1 MKKILTSI
9 LLISLLST
17 CLSTLGQLNIQS
29 GSQLA
34 FKYFRDKEYKPAS
47 TLFYDLYDFTKSKTY
62 YNYYVDCL
70 IALEEFKDAESFVK
84 KQVRKNPNDN
94 SFIISLGYVY
104 KKWNQE
110 EEAFKQYNKALQ
122 KLKPIKV
129 DINSIANAFISKR
142 EYEFAAKAYQ
152 KGRELLKQPHLY
164 HIELGN
170 IYLYQRDFEKMLA
183 EFLIGVSIDPSKV
196 NTVQNRLQSALA
208 QDIDSSLDPIIRNQI
223 LNKMQTEPDNLALKE
238 LLQWYFMQKK
248 LFKPALAQ
256 ARSID
261 LIKKE
266 DGFRIMSLAYTARTN
281 KDFETALEAFQIVID
296 KGAEA
301 SNYFKAST
309 EYLETRFL
317 QLKETENSSQEQWEN
332 LASSYDKFLN
342 QEKNIGQT
350 SRAIVRHA
358 HILSAYLNQSDK
370 AIEKLE
376 AILKNRN
383 IHPQFKSEIKMELA
397 DIKLFADEKWDA
409 ILLYSQIEK
418 ANKNNTIGYEAKFK
432 KAKVSYY
439 MGELKWAKA
448 QLDALKGS
456 TSKLIANDAIA
467 LSQLI
472 SDNTTLDTSYTAMK
486 TYAEA
491 EFLILQKK
499 EDKALNKLDELIRN
513 QPAHSLIDEVYFKK
527 YEIYLQQNKLD
538 DALENLEKIITDHP
552 WDSIADKAL
561 FRKGKLLEKMQNSP
575 AALDCYKSIITD
587 YPDSIFSVEA
597 RQRVNA
603 LRN

>member
-1 MKKILTSI
+1 MKKTLTSI
-9 LLISLLST
+9 LLISLLSLG
-17 CLSTLGQLNIQS
+17 LSTFGQLNIQS

-47 TLFYDLYDFTKSKTY
+47 TLFYDLYDVTKSKTY

-70 IALEEFKDAESFVK
+70 LELEEFKDAESFVK

-110 EEAFKQYNKALQ
+110 EEAIKQYNKALQ

-142 EYEFAAKAYQ
+142 EYEFAAKVYER
-152 KGRELLKQPHLY
+152 GRELLKQPHLY

-170 IYLYQRDFEKMLA
+170 IYLYQRDFEKMLT

-196 NTVQNRLQSALA
+196 NSVQNRLQSALA
-208 QDIDSSLDPIIRNQI
+208 QDIDSSLDPIIRNQL

-238 LLQWYFMQKK
+238 LLQWYYMQKK
-248 LFKPALAQ
+248 QFKPALAQ

-266 DGFRIMSLAYTARTN
+266 DGFRLMSLAYTARTN

-301 SNYFKAST
+301 SNYFKAKT
-309 EYLETRFL
+309 EFLETRFL
-317 QLKETENSSQEQWEN
+317 QLKDAPNTSQEEWKS
-332 LASSYDKFLN
+332 LASSYEKFLI

-350 SRAIVRHA
+350 SRAIVRHS

-376 AILKNRN
+376 AVLKNRN

-491 EFLILQKK
+491 EFLLFQKK
-499 EDKALNKLDELIRN
+499 EDEALSKLDELLRN
-513 QPAHSLIDEVYFKK
+513 QPAHSLVDEVYFKK
-527 YEIYLQQNKLD
+527 YEIYLQLNKLD
-538 DALENLEKIITDHP
+538 KALENLEKIIIDHP

-561 FRKGKLLEKMQNSP
+561 FKKGKLLEEMENST
-575 AALDCYKSIITD
+575 AALECYKSIITD

-597 RQRVNA
+597 RKRINA
-603 LRN
+603 LR

>member
-9 LLISLLST
+9 LLISLLSG
-17 CLSTLGQLNIQS
+17 TLYSFGQLNIQS
-29 GSQLA
+29 GSSLA

-47 TLFYDLYDFTKSKTY
+47 TLFYDLYDVTKSKTY

-70 IALEEFKDAESFVK
+70 LALEEFKDAESFVK

-94 SFIISLGYVY
+94 SFLISLGYVY

-110 EEAFKQYNKALQ
+110 EEANIQYNKALQ
-122 KLKPIKV
+122 KLNPIKV
-129 DINSIANAFISKR
+129 DINSVANAFITKR
-142 EYEFAAKAYQ
+142 EYEFAAKTYK
-152 KGRELLKQPHLY
+152 KGRELLKQAHLY

-170 IYLYQRDFEKMLA
+170 IYLYQRDFEKMLR
-183 EFLIGVSIDPSKV
+183 EFLIGVSIDPTNLS
-196 NTVQNRLQSALA
+196 TVQNRLQSALT
-208 QDIDSSLDPIIRNQI
+208 QDIDSSLDPIIRNQL
-223 LNKMQTEPDNLALKE
+223 LNKMQTEPDNFVLKE

-248 LFKPALAQ
+248 QFQPALAQ

-266 DGFRIMSLAYTARTN
+266 DGFRLMALAYTARTN
-281 KDFETALEAFQIVID
+281 QDFETALKAFQLVID
-296 KGAEA
+296 KGSET
-301 SNYFKAST
+301 SNYLKAKT
-309 EYLETRFL
+309 ELLETKYLQLNEAKIVSREEWESLASLYDRFL
-317 QLKETENSSQEQWEN
+317 KQN
-332 LASSYDKFLN
+332 
-342 QEKNIGQT
+342 KNTGQT
-350 SRAIVRHA
+350 TKAIVQHS
-358 HILSAYLNQSDK
+358 HILSAYLNQSNQ

-376 AILKNRN
+376 TVLKNRS
-383 IHPQFKSEIKMELA
+383 IHPQYKSEIKMELA
-397 DIKLFADEKWDA
+397 DIKLFANEKWDA

-486 TYAEA
+486 VYAEA
-491 EFLILQKK
+491 EFLVLQKK
-499 EDKALNKLDELIRN
+499 ADEALNKLDELIRN

-527 YEIYLQQNKLD
+527 YEIYLKQNKLN
-538 DALENLEKIITDHP
+538 DALANLEKIITDHP
-552 WDSIADKAL
+552 WDSLADKAL
-561 FRKGKLLEKMQNSP
+561 FNKGKLLEKMQNSSE
-575 AALDCYKSIITD
+575 ALECYKSIITD

-597 RQRVNA
+597 RKRLNA

>member
-1 MKKILTSI
+1 MLSVG
-9 LLISLLST
+9 LST
-17 CLSTLGQLNIQS
+17 FGQLNIQS

-47 TLFYDLYDFTKSKTY
+47 TLFYDLYDVTKSKTY

-70 IALEEFKDAESFVK
+70 LELEEFKDAESFVK

-110 EEAFKQYNKALQ
+110 GEAIKQYNKALQ

-142 EYEFAAKAYQ
+142 EYEFAAKAYER
-152 KGRELLKQPHLY
+152 GRELLKQPHLY

-170 IYLYQRDFEKMLA
+170 IYLYQRDFEKMLT

-196 NTVQNRLQSALA
+196 NSVQNRLQSALA
-208 QDIDSSLDPIIRNQI
+208 QDIDSSLDPIIRNQL

-248 LFKPALAQ
+248 QFKPALAQ

-266 DGFRIMSLAYTARTN
+266 DGFRLMSLAYTARTN

-301 SNYFKAST
+301 SNYFKAKT
-309 EYLETRFL
+309 EFLETRFL
-317 QLKETENSSQEQWEN
+317 QLNDAPNTSQEEWKS
-332 LASSYDKFLN
+332 LASSYEKFLI

-350 SRAIVRHA
+350 SRAIVRHS

-376 AILKNRN
+376 AVLKNRN

-491 EFLILQKK
+491 EFLLFQKK
-499 EDKALNKLDELIRN
+499 EDEALSKLDELLRN
-513 QPAHSLIDEVYFKK
+513 QPAHSLVDEVYFKK
-527 YEIYLQQNKLD
+527 YEIYLQLNKLD
-538 DALENLEKIITDHP
+538 KALRNLEKIITDHP

-561 FRKGKLLEKMQNSP
+561 FKKGKLLEKMQNST
-575 AALDCYKSIITD
+575 AALECYKSIITD

-597 RQRVNA
+597 RKRINA
-603 LRN
+603 LR

>member
-1 MKKILTSI
+1 
-9 LLISLLST
+9 LLSVG
-17 CLSTLGQLNIQS
+17 LSTFGQLNIQS

-47 TLFYDLYDFTKSKTY
+47 TLFYDLYDVTKSKTY

-70 IALEEFKDAESFVK
+70 LELEEFKDAESFVK

-110 EEAFKQYNKALQ
+110 EEAIKQYNKALQ

-142 EYEFAAKAYQ
+142 EYEFAAKVYER
-152 KGRELLKQPHLY
+152 GRELLKQPHLY

-170 IYLYQRDFEKMLA
+170 IYLYQRDFEKMLT
-183 EFLIGVSIDPSKV
+183 EFLIGLSIDPSKV
-196 NTVQNRLQSALA
+196 NSVQNRLQSALA
-208 QDIDSSLDPIIRNQI
+208 QDIDSSLDPIIRNQL

-248 LFKPALAQ
+248 QFKPALAQ

-266 DGFRIMSLAYTARTN
+266 DGFRLMSLAYTARTN

-296 KGAEA
+296 KGVEA
-301 SNYFKAST
+301 SNYFKAKT
-309 EYLETRFL
+309 EFLETRFL
-317 QLKETENSSQEQWEN
+317 QLKDAPNTSQEEWKS
-332 LASSYDKFLN
+332 LASSYEKFLI

-350 SRAIVRHA
+350 SRAIVRHS

-376 AILKNRN
+376 AVLKNRN

-491 EFLILQKK
+491 EFLLFQKK
-499 EDKALNKLDELIRN
+499 EDEALSKLDELIRN
-513 QPAHSLIDEVYFKK
+513 QPAHSLVDEVYFKK
-527 YEIYLQQNKLD
+527 YEIYLQLNKLD
-538 DALENLEKIITDHP
+538 KALRNLEKIITDHP

-561 FRKGKLLEKMQNSP
+561 FKKGKLLEKMQNST
-575 AALDCYKSIITD
+575 AALECYKSIITD

-597 RQRVNA
+597 RKRINA
-603 LRN
+603 LR

>member
-1 MKKILTSI
+1 MKKNLTSI
-9 LLISLLST
+9 LLISLLSVG
-17 CLSTLGQLNIQS
+17 LSTFGQLNIQS

-47 TLFYDLYDFTKSKTY
+47 TLFYDLYDVTKSKTY

-70 IALEEFKDAESFVK
+70 LELEEFKDAESFVK

-110 EEAFKQYNKALQ
+110 EEAIKQYNKALQ

-142 EYEFAAKAYQ
+142 EYEFAAKVYER
-152 KGRELLKQPHLY
+152 GGELLKQPHLY

-170 IYLYQRDFEKMLA
+170 IYLYQRDFEKMLT

-196 NTVQNRLQSALA
+196 NSVQNRLQSALA
-208 QDIDSSLDPIIRNQI
+208 QDIDSSLDPIIRNQL

-248 LFKPALAQ
+248 QFKPALAQ

-266 DGFRIMSLAYTARTN
+266 DGFRLMSLANTARTN

-296 KGAEA
+296 KGVEA
-301 SNYFKAST
+301 SNYFTAKT
-309 EYLETRFL
+309 EFLETRFL
-317 QLKETENSSQEQWEN
+317 QLKDAQNTSQEEWKS

-350 SRAIVRHA
+350 SRAIVRQA

-376 AILKNRN
+376 AVLKNRN

-491 EFLILQKK
+491 EFLLFQKK
-499 EDKALNKLDELIRN
+499 EDEALSKLDELIRN

-527 YEIYLQQNKLD
+527 YEIYLQLNKLD
-538 DALENLEKIITDHP
+538 KALENLEKIIIDHP

-561 FRKGKLLEKMQNSP
+561 FKKGKLLEKMQNST
-575 AALDCYKSIITD
+575 AALECYKSIITD

-597 RQRVNA
+597 RKRINA
-603 LRN
+603 LR

>member
-9 LLISLLST
+9 LLISLLSA
-17 CLSTLGQLNIQS
+17 CLSTFGQLNIQS

-110 EEAFKQYNKALQ
+110 EEAIKQYNKALQ

-196 NTVQNRLQSALA
+196 NTVQHRLQSALA

-301 SNYFKAST
+301 SIFFKANT

-358 HILSAYLNQSDK
+358 HILSAYLNQSNK

-397 DIKLFADEKWDA
+397 DIKLFTDEKWDA

-499 EDKALNKLDELIRN
+499 EDEALNKLDELIRN

-538 DALENLEKIITDHP
+538 DALKNLEKIITDHP

>member
-17 CLSTLGQLNIQS
+17 CLSTFGQLNIQS

-47 TLFYDLYDFTKSKTY
+47 TLFYDLYDVTKSKTY

-104 KKWNQE
+104 KKWNQK
-110 EEAFKQYNKALQ
+110 EEAIKQYNKALQ

-129 DINSIANAFISKR
+129 DINGIANAFISKR
-142 EYEFAAKAYQ
+142 EYEFAVKAYER
-152 KGRELLKQPHLY
+152 GRELLKQPHLY

-170 IYLYQRDFEKMLA
+170 IYLYQRDFEKMVS
-183 EFLIGVSIDPSKV
+183 EFLIGVSIDPTKV
-196 NTVQNRLQSALA
+196 STVQNRLQSALA
-208 QDIDSSLDPIIRNQI
+208 QDIDSSLDPIIRNQL
-223 LNKMQTEPDNLALKE
+223 LNKMQTEPDNFALKE

-248 LFKPALAQ
+248 QFKPALAQ

-266 DGFRIMSLAYTARTN
+266 DGFRIMSLAYTARTY
-281 KDFETALEAFQIVID
+281 KDFETALEAFQIVIN
-296 KGAEA
+296 KGTEA
-301 SNYFKAST
+301 SNYFKAKT
-309 EYLETRFL
+309 EYLETKFL
-317 QLKETENSSQEQWEN
+317 QLKESQNGSLEEWKN
-332 LASSYDKFLN
+332 LASSYDEFLN

-350 SRAIVRHA
+350 SKAIVRHA
-358 HILSAYLNQSDK
+358 HILSAYLNQSDE

-376 AILKNRN
+376 AVLKNRN

-491 EFLILQKK
+491 EFLLLQKK
-499 EDKALNKLDELIRN
+499 EDEALSKLDELIRN
-513 QPAHSLIDEVYFKK
+513 QPAHSLVDEVYFKK
-527 YEIYLQQNKLD
+527 YEIYLQLNKLD
-538 DALENLEKIITDHP
+538 EALENLEKIITDHP

-561 FRKGKLLEKMQNSP
+561 FRKGKLLEKMQNST

-603 LRN
+603 LR

>member
-1 MKKILTSI
+1 LKKILTSI
-9 LLISLLST
+9 LLISLLSG
-17 CLSTLGQLNIQS
+17 CLSTFGQLNIQS

-196 NTVQNRLQSALA
+196 NTVQHRLQSALA

-301 SNYFKAST
+301 SNFFKANT

-332 LASSYDKFLN
+332 LSSSYDKFLN

-358 HILSAYLNQSDK
+358 HILSAYLNQSNK

-397 DIKLFADEKWDA
+397 DIKLFTDEKWDA

-499 EDKALNKLDELIRN
+499 EDEALNKLNELIRN

-538 DALENLEKIITDHP
+538 DALKNLEKIITDHP

>member
-9 LLISLLST
+9 LLISLLSA
-17 CLSTLGQLNIQS
+17 CISTFGQLNIQS

-110 EEAFKQYNKALQ
+110 EEAIKQYNKALQ

-129 DINSIANAFISKR
+129 DINGIANAFISKR
-142 EYEFAAKAYQ
+142 EYEFAAKVYQ

-196 NTVQNRLQSALA
+196 NTVQHRLQSALA

-301 SNYFKAST
+301 SNYFKANT
-309 EYLETRFL
+309 EHLETRFL

-342 QEKNIGQT
+342 QEKNIGQK

-358 HILSAYLNQSDK
+358 HILSAYLNQNDK

-499 EDKALNKLDELIRN
+499 EDEALNKLDELIRN

-538 DALENLEKIITDHP
+538 DALKNLEKIITDHP

>member
-17 CLSTLGQLNIQS
+17 CLSTFGQLNIQS

-70 IALEEFKDAESFVK
+70 LALEEFKDAESFVK

-110 EEAFKQYNKALQ
+110 EEAIKQYNKALQ

-129 DINSIANAFISKR
+129 DINGIANAFISKR
-142 EYEFAAKAYQ
+142 EYEFAAKAYER
-152 KGRELLKQPHLY
+152 GRELLKQPHLY

-170 IYLYQRDFEKMLA
+170 IHLYQRDFEKMVA
-183 EFLIGVSIDPSKV
+183 EFLIGVSIDPTKV

-208 QDIDSSLDPIIRNQI
+208 QDIDSSLDPIIKNQL
-223 LNKMQTEPDNLALKE
+223 LNKMQTEPDNFALKE

-248 LFKPALAQ
+248 QFKPALAQ

-266 DGFRIMSLAYTARTN
+266 DGFRIMSLAHTARTN
-281 KDFETALEAFQIVID
+281 KDFETALEAFQFVID

-301 SNYFKAST
+301 SNYFKAKT
-309 EYLETRFL
+309 EHLETKFL
-317 QLKETENSSQEQWEN
+317 QLKEAKNSSQEQWEN
-332 LASSYDKFLN
+332 LASLYDDFLG

-358 HILSAYLNQSDK
+358 HILSAYLNK
-370 AIEKLE
+370 NGEAIEKLE
-376 AILKNRN
+376 GILKNRN

-397 DIKLFADEKWDA
+397 DIKLFTDEKWDA

-418 ANKNNTIGYEAKFK
+418 ANKNNNIGYEAKFK

-499 EDKALNKLDELIRN
+499 EDEALNKLDELIRN

-527 YEIYLQQNKLD
+527 YEIYLRQNKLSE
-538 DALENLEKIITDHP
+538 ALENLEKIITDHP

-561 FRKGKLLEKMQNSP
+561 FRKGKLLEKMQNST

-597 RQRVNA
+597 RKKVNA
-603 LRN
+603 LR